1 MGLAVCVE
9 TVVIGALLPRL
20 GTLGWSDTATAD
32 RGIESAQRYTDT
44 GSDRPDDDSR
54 QARTRVGS
62 FGAGPMLAVPLVIV
76 ARGV

>member
-9 TVVIGALLPRL
+9 TVVIGALLSRL
-20 GTLGWSDTATAD
+20 GTIGWSDTAMAD
-32 RGIESAQRYTDT
+32 RGIESAQRYTNA

-62 FGAGPMLAVPLVIV
+62 FGAGPMLAVPLVTSV
-76 ARGV
+76 RG